1 MWWLIIVVIFG
12 WSIIKFLKANNEQA
26 SSVAKQGGMRKKY
39 RTLVNHFL
47 SGRSDCRVV
56 RETGTSIVVGSSSA
70 GGSTYFD
77 IVQTFGTV
85 TVVWRSSSVMLGKHK
100 IEWEFNEFMDQNDMI
115 KKIDND
121 TEVYMMNVI
130 QKFM

>member
-1 MWWLIIVVIFG
+1 
-12 WSIIKFLKANNEQA
+12 
-26 SSVAKQGGMRKKY
+26 
-39 RTLVNHFL
+39 
-47 SGRSDCRVV
+47 
-56 RETGTSIVVGSSSA
+56 
-70 GGSTYFD
+70 
-77 IVQTFGTV
+77 
-85 TVVWRSSSVMLGKHK
+85 MLGKHK